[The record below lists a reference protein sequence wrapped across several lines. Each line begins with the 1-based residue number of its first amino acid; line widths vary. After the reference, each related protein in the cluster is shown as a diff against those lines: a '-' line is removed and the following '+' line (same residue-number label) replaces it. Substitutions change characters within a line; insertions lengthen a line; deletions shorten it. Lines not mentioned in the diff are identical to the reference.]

1 MTMVPVATPEQIAA
15 SEFTLGP
22 QNPDS
27 LVKPN
32 GDVIAAM
39 TIQATEKAYGI
50 WFKFTVPL
58 TVYNTSTF
66 SGPVPGPAPSGS
78 TQLRALVYQRALF
91 INTLAQLG
99 PVTDL
104 RYIELT
110 NKAGLFKDNLIVEV
124 STPDLESS
132 NDILVPLDP
141 ANQGHAEQLIAA
153 AYAQLTANLALT

>member
-1 MTMVPVATPEQIAA
+1 MTMEVVTGGAAVPGAY
-15 SEFTLGP
+15 TLGP

-39 TIQATEKAYGI
+39 TIQATETNYGV

-58 TVYNTSTF
+58 TVYNTVPAA
-66 SGPVPGPAPSGS
+66 GPLAPPAARGPSAA
-78 TQLRALVYQRALF
+78 LRALVLDRASL
-91 INTLAQLG
+91 IYNLG
-99 PVTDL
+99 QIAEVTDI

-110 NKAGLFKDNLIVEV
+110 NKQGLFKDNLLVEV

-132 NDILVPLDP
+132 SDVIVPFNPLNYASVENP
-141 ANQGHAEQLIAA
+141 IAA
-153 AYAQLTANLALT
+153 AYAQLLANLTPP

>member
-1 MTMVPVATPEQIAA
+1 MTMVPVATAEQIAT

-27 LVKPN
+27 LVRAD
-32 GDVIAAM
+32 GSVIAAM
-39 TIQATEKAYGI
+39 TIQATETTYGV

-58 TVYNTSTF
+58 TVYNSTTF

-78 TQLRALVYQRALF
+78 TLLRSLVYTRALF
-91 INTLAQLG
+91 INTLAQQG
-99 PVTDL
+99 PVTDI
-104 RYIELT
+104 RYLELV
-110 NKAGLFKDNLIVEV
+110 NKQGLFKDNLLVEV

-132 NDILVPLDP
+132 ADVIVPLDP
-141 ANQGHAEQLIAA
+141 AQEAHAESLIAA

>member
-1 MTMVPVATPEQIAA
+1 MTMVPVATAEQTAT

-32 GDVIAAM
+32 GDVIGAM
-39 TIQATEKAYGI
+39 TIQATETTYGVY
-50 WFKFTVPL
+50 FKFTVPL
-58 TVYNTSTF
+58 TVYNNAAF

-78 TQLRALVYQRALF
+78 TQLRSLVYQRALL

-104 RYIELT
+104 TYIELT
-110 NKAGLFKDNLIVEV
+110 TKQGLFKDNLIVEV
-124 STPDLESS
+124 SAPDLESS
-132 NDILVPLDP
+132 NDIIVPLDP
-141 ANQGHAEQLIAA
+141 AQQAHVESLING
-153 AYAQLTANLALT
+153 AYAQLTANLALV